1 MAKML
6 LYAAM
11 RNQVISAIAT
21 YLQNGLPKRLA
32 LKSKSLELLKR
43 KNLSMNKQ
51 VCSKDMCEAFYG
63 YGYTRQLKTETIGS
77 LE

>member
-1 MAKML
+1 ML
-6 LYAAM
+6 LSAVTKN
-11 RNQVISAIAT
+11 RVISAIVT
-21 YLQNGLPKRLA
+21 FWQNGLPKRPV
-32 LKSKSLELLKR
+32 LKSKSLGLLRK

-63 YGYTRQLKTETIGS
+63 YTRQLKTETIGS